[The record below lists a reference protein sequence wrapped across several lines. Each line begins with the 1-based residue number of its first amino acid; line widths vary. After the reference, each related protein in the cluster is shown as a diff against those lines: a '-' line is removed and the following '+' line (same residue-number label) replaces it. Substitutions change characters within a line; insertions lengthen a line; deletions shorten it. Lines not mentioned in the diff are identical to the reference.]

1 MKGEKTMSNNI
12 NETEDRRLMI
22 LKGIGQDLNILEIAT
37 KLGINKWIVS
47 KDLRT
52 MRYNRDPELIEA
64 YKDRAARALVN
75 RQSFTK
81 VRDER
86 FHLMT
91 GMTFQEKN
99 FENMI
104 SFYRP
109 ELTKILASKNEY
121 VAIMGLSEGVQRTL
135 VHNEIIEGRKY
146 RRRISSKARGFLP
159 FTKQ

>member
-22 LKGIGQDLNILEIAT
+22 LKGIGQDLNIWEIAA
-37 KLGINKWIVS
+37 KLGVNRWIVS

-52 MRYNRDPELIEA
+52 MRYNRDPELIKA
-64 YKDRAARALVN
+64 YKDRAARALAN

-86 FHLMT
+86 FHIMT

-104 SFYRP
+104 SFYTP
-109 ELTKILASKNEY
+109 ELMKILSSKKEY
-121 VAIMGLSEGVQRTL
+121 VAIMDLSKGVQRTL
-135 VHNEIIEGRKY
+135 VHNEIIAGRKY
-146 RRRISSKARGFLP
+146 RRRISSKARSFLP
-159 FTKQ
+159 NTKQ

>member
-1 MKGEKTMSNNI
+1 MSNNI
-12 NETEDRRLMI
+12 NEPEDRRLMI
-22 LKGIGQDLNILEIAT
+22 LKGIGQDLKSSEIAT
-37 KLGINKWIVS
+37 QLGVNMRIVM

-52 MRYNRDPELIEA
+52 MRYNRDPELIKA
-64 YKDRAARALVN
+64 YKDRAARALAN
-75 RQSFTK
+75 RQLFTK

-109 ELTKILASKNEY
+109 ELMKILSSKKEY
-121 VAIMGLSEGVQRTL
+121 VAIMDLSKGVQRTL
-135 VHNEIIEGRKY
+135 VHNEIIAGRKY
-146 RRRISSKARGFLP
+146 RRRISSKARSFLP
-159 FTKQ
+159 NTKQ

>member
-22 LKGIGQDLNILEIAT
+22 LKGIGQDLNIWEIAT
-37 KLGINKWIVS
+37 KLGVNRWIVS

-64 YKDRAARALVN
+64 YKDRAARALAN

-104 SFYRP
+104 SFYTP
-109 ELTKILASKNEY
+109 ELMKILSSKKEY
-121 VAIMGLSEGVQRTL
+121 VAIMGLSKGVQRTL
-135 VHNEIIEGRKY
+135 VHNEIIAGRKY
-146 RRRISSKARGFLP
+146 RRRISSKARSFLP
-159 FTKQ
+159 NTKQ

>member
-22 LKGIGQDLNILEIAT
+22 LKGIGQDLNIWEIAT
-37 KLGINKWIVS
+37 KLGVNRWIVS

-52 MRYNRDPELIEA
+52 MRYNRDPELIKA
-64 YKDRAARALVN
+64 YKDRAARALTN

-104 SFYRP
+104 SFYTP
-109 ELTKILASKNEY
+109 ELMKILSSKKEY
-121 VAIMGLSEGVQRTL
+121 VAIMDLSKGVQRTL
-135 VHNEIIEGRKY
+135 VHNEIIAGRKY
-146 RRRISSKARGFLP
+146 RRRISSKARSFLP
-159 FTKQ
+159 NTKQ

>member
-22 LKGIGQDLNILEIAT
+22 LKGIGQDLNVLEIAT
-37 KLGINKWIVS
+37 KLGVNRWIVS

-52 MRYNRDPELIEA
+52 MRYNRDPELIKA
-64 YKDRAARALVN
+64 YKDRAARALAN

-104 SFYRP
+104 SFYTP
-109 ELTKILASKNEY
+109 ELMKILSSKKEY
-121 VAIMGLSEGVQRTL
+121 VAIMGLSKGVQRTL
-135 VHNEIIEGRKY
+135 VHNEIIAGRKY
-146 RRRISSKARGFLP
+146 RRRISSKARSFLP
-159 FTKQ
+159 NTKQ

>member
-12 NETEDRRLMI
+12 NEPEDRRLMI
-22 LKGIGQDLNILEIAT
+22 LKGIGQDLKSSEIAT
-37 KLGINKWIVS
+37 QLGVNRWIVS

-52 MRYNRDPELIEA
+52 MRYNRDPELIKA
-64 YKDRAARALVN
+64 YKDRAARALAN

-109 ELTKILASKNEY
+109 ELMKILSSKKEY
-121 VAIMGLSEGVQRTL
+121 VAIMDLSKGVQRTL
-135 VHNEIIEGRKY
+135 VHNEIIAGRKY
-146 RRRISSKARGFLP
+146 RRRISSKARSFLP
-159 FTKQ
+159 NTKQ